1 MTSTGSLARGS
12 AGTSLAIS
20 RPCLVMVKDAPLSTC
35 SSRRGRW
42 VLARYPEPMEFRRI
56 PGLPPYVF
64 TIIDGLKVEARR
76 AGRDVIDL
84 GFGNP
89 DIPSPAIAVE
99 KLCEAAHNTRNHR
112 YSSSRGIPKL
122 RAAVAGLYQRRFGVE
137 LDPDTEIIS
146 TIGAK
151 EGFSHLMWVLLQ
163 AGDSAIV
170 PSPSYPIHIW
180 GPYFAGADARQV
192 GIGPGQDF
200 VENVMEA
207 WEYGW
212 PKPRVVVLSFPH
224 NPTGATVELADLQRL
239 VDWARERDV
248 VLVHDFAYAETA
260 FDGWMPPSILQCE
273 GAKEVAVEL
282 YSMTKSFSMAGWR
295 VAFLVGNREV
305 VGALAKLKSYL
316 DYGTFQPIQIAA
328 TVTLDDAADY
338 PLEVNKVYQARR
350 DALCDGLDR
359 AGWSIPR
366 PRGTMFAW
374 APIPEPYRE
383 LGSIEFATLIVRECD
398 VAVSPG
404 VGFGAQGDGYVRFA
418 LIENEQRIA
427 QAARQLKRGLTQLG

>member
-1 MTSTGSLARGS
+1 
-12 AGTSLAIS
+12 
-20 RPCLVMVKDAPLSTC
+20 
-35 SSRRGRW
+35 
-42 VLARYPEPMEFRRI
+42 MEFRRI

-89 DIPSPAIAVE
+89 DIPSPELAVE
-99 KLCEAAHNTRNHR
+99 KLAEAAHNTRNHR

-122 RAAVAGLYQRRFGVE
+122 REAVSDLYRRRFNVE
-137 LDPDTEIIS
+137 LDADAEVIQ

-163 AGDSAIV
+163 PGDAALV

-180 GPYFAGADARQV
+180 GPHLAGADAREVPV
-192 GIGPGQDF
+192 GLDQDY
-200 VENVMEA
+200 VDNVIDA

-224 NPTGATVELADLQRL
+224 NPTTTCVELADMQRL

-248 VLVHDFAYAETA
+248 VLVHDFAYAETS
-260 FDGWMPPSILQCE
+260 FDGYVPPSILQAE
-273 GAKEVAVEL
+273 GAKECAVEL

-295 VAFLVGNREV
+295 IAYLVGNTEV
-305 VGALAKLKSYL
+305 VQALAKLKSYL

-328 TVTLDDAADY
+328 TVTLNEAQDY
-338 PLEVNKVYQARR
+338 PKQVREVYQSRR
-350 DALCDGLDR
+350 DALCEGLDR
-359 AGWSIPR
+359 IGWQFPR

-383 LGSIEFATLIVRECD
+383 LGSIEFAKMLVTD
-398 VAVSPG
+398 ANVALSPG
-404 VGFGAQGDGYVRFA
+404 VGFGPGGDGFVRFA
-418 LIENEQRIA
+418 LIENEQRIG
-427 QAARQLKRGLTQLG
+427 QAVRSLRRGLDRLQQPATVADAS

>member
-1 MTSTGSLARGS
+1 MEGMQG
-12 AGTSLAIS
+12 
-20 RPCLVMVKDAPLSTC
+20 RPS
-35 SSRRGRW
+35 GR
-42 VLARYPEPMEFRRI
+42 AYDRPMEFRRI

-89 DIPSPAIAVE
+89 DIPSPEIAVE
-99 KLCEAAHNTRNHR
+99 KLAEAARNTRNHR
-112 YSSSRGIPKL
+112 YSASRGIPKL
-122 RAAVAGLYQRRFGVE
+122 REAVADLYQRRFGVT
-137 LDPDTEIIS
+137 LDPETQVIS

-163 AGDSAIV
+163 PGDVALV

-180 GPYFAGADARQV
+180 GPYFAGADSRQIPV
-192 GIGPGQDF
+192 GDGEDF

-207 WEYGW
+207 WELGW

-224 NPTGATVELADLQRL
+224 NPTTATVEKEDLQRL

-248 VLVHDFAYAETA
+248 VLVHDFAYAETS
-260 FDGWMPPSILQCE
+260 FDGWKPPSILECE
-273 GAKEVAVEL
+273 GATECAVEL

-295 VAFLVGNREV
+295 VAFLVGNTEV
-305 VGALAKLKSYL
+305 VQALGKLKSYL

-328 TVTLDDAADY
+328 TVTLNEA
-338 PLEVNKVYQARR
+338 QAFPEQTNAIYESRR
-350 DALCDGLDR
+350 DVLLDGLAR
-359 AGWSIPR
+359 IGWEFPK

-374 APIPEPYRE
+374 APIPEPYKE
-383 LGSIEFATLIVRECD
+383 LGSIDFAKLIVTDCD
-398 VAVSPG
+398 VALSPG
-404 VGFGAQGDGYVRFA
+404 VGFGAGGDGHVRFA

-427 QAARQLKRGLTQLG
+427 QAVRNLKKGLTKLG